1 MSLHKSKHTG
11 ISNGSVC
18 LLLSLCLR
26 SLEFSPGSLPL
37 RLDPQMSGRQLF
49 GGAFCRVK
57 LNSEILGK
65 RANGEPGSSLQKVT
79 PMLFMIPGAEIWLLS
94 LAQASQELI
103 LREKASSP
111 VPVFQPS
118 LICRVH
124 LQKEK
129 KNVVAI
135 YSKCL
140 ILLRIIRIFSF
151 SPIHAP
157 CSQHLG
163 KLQVCSIL
171 LKEHFI

>member
-37 RLDPQMSGRQLF
+37 RLDPQMSGGQLF

-129 KNVVAI
+129 KKCCSYLFKMSYFATNYTYSHSHPHMLPVPNILENYRYVVF
-135 YSKCL
+135 Y
-140 ILLRIIRIFSF
+140 
-151 SPIHAP
+151 
-157 CSQHLG
+157 
-163 KLQVCSIL
+163 
-171 LKEHFI
+171 